1 MGMWSADK
9 ECDWN
14 IHAKKLHDGS
24 TFAVNVGLIFVHYA
38 IFTTTPSMSIYVVL
52 SFLDQCY

>member
-1 MGMWSADK
+1 MWSADK